1 MTSIHIRRTMMK
13 LSVIWRKSIC
23 YSEQVKLGVIRVQ
36 TYYLKGTIML
46 TYCRKQIFWVL
57 TGHAWTMICG
67 FFININIYLSALS
80 LSVVVT
86 QSDVWSTFTLEDT
99 VDLECFITVYDDGRT
114 SPRCYLCILT
124 AIFFGE
130 FDKKLWFA
138 TRKSGTRFGLT
149 ISDSMA
155 SNMGMYYCAAIDYES
170 MIFGS
175 TVFLIHQGMHTG
187 VLSSLLA
194 KTCCIWKLCKSLMVM
209 WFYSPGKGADSR
221 TQHLIQ
227 QPVTE

>member
-1 MTSIHIRRTMMK
+1 
-13 LSVIWRKSIC
+13 
-23 YSEQVKLGVIRVQ
+23 
-36 TYYLKGTIML
+36 
-46 TYCRKQIFWVL
+46 
-57 TGHAWTMICG
+57 MICG

-99 VDLECFITVYDDGRT
+99 VDLECFITVYDDART
-114 SPRCYLCILT
+114 SPRWYLCIPT
-124 AIFFGE
+124 AIVFGE
-130 FDKKLWFA
+130 FDKKLCFA
-138 TRKSGTRFGLT
+138 TRKSGTRFVLT
-149 ISDSMA
+149 IADSTA

-209 WFYSPGKGADSR
+209 
-221 TQHLIQ
+221 
-227 QPVTE
+227 